1 MKQKSYLILFL
12 ILLLAFFLRL
22 YHLGSNPPHLTSDE
36 ASLGFNAYSLLKTG
50 HDEYGKLMPIIFKS
64 FGDYKPGLYVYTII
78 PSIAVFGL
86 NEFSVRLPSVIAGIV
101 AIILIYLICK
111 ALFDNKFALIASF
124 FLAVCPWHIYFSRG
138 AWEINLSLTLTL
150 AGIYFFLKSFK
161 NQKLLILSAAFFALT
176 LITYQGAK
184 ISTSAVLLA
193 LLVTFYKKVFKFNK
207 KIIAISIVLAI
218 TISIP
223 IITSLFNGELG
234 RASVF
239 SVFSYPRPQDYL
251 LGQLSQGNEK
261 IGSLSYYI
269 FHSET
274 LNFTRGI
281 LGRYFN
287 HFSGQFLFFEGDFQN
302 PRHSVPGMGVLL
314 QIDFVLILLGLV
326 FFVRSKEHSQKIF
339 FLLWLILA
347 PIASS
352 ITKDSVHAVRS
363 YNMVIPLV
371 ILETAGLLLI
381 LRNYKKIKLLVPF
394 LIFLYLAN
402 YIYFLDAYFIHLPA
416 HNAKYWNY
424 GYKQIVETVMPIR
437 SNYKKVLI
445 PQSYAQPYI
454 YFLFFTKYDPK
465 TYQQASIL
473 KESNTGDVGFIEKL
487 DNINFV
493 DFDWPKSQKETN
505 TLFVATDEQV
515 NLDEIQ
521 KGKFNIIKEI
531 YYPKS
536 KNLAFRIFESK

>member
-1 MKQKSYLILFL
+1 MKLKNYLVLFL
-12 ILLLAFFLRL
+12 ILALALFLRL
-22 YHLGSNPPHLTSDE
+22 YHLGSNPPHLTPDE
-36 ASLGFNAYSLLKTG
+36 ASLGFNAYSILKTG
-50 HDEYGKLMPIIFKS
+50 RDEYGKFAPLIFKS
-64 FGDYKPGLYVYTII
+64 FGDFKPGLYVYTAI

-86 NEFSVRLPSVIAGIV
+86 SEFSVRLPSVIAGVV
-101 AIILIYLICK
+101 AVILIYLICK
-111 ALFDNKFALIASF
+111 NLFDNKFALIASF
-124 FLAVCPWHIYFSRG
+124 FLSVCPWHIYFSRG

-161 NQKLLILSAAFFALT
+161 NQKLLILSAVFFAST
-176 LITYQGAK
+176 LLTYQGAK
-184 ISTSAVLLA
+184 ISTFAVLLA
-193 LLVTFYKKVFKFNK
+193 LLVSYHKEVFKFNK
-207 KIIAISIVLAI
+207 KIVVISTILAI

-223 IITSLFNGELG
+223 IVTSLFNGELG

-239 SVFSYPRPQDYL
+239 SVFSYPRPPDYL

-261 IGSLSYYI
+261 AGSISYFI
-269 FHSET
+269 FHSEA
-274 LNFTRGI
+274 LNFARGI

-302 PRHSVPGMGVLL
+302 SRHSVPGMGVLL
-314 QIDFVLILLGLV
+314 QFDLILILLGLI
-326 FFVRSKEHSQKIF
+326 FFIRSKKKTQKIF
-339 FLLWLILA
+339 FLLWLALA

-363 YNMVIPLV
+363 YNMLIPLV
-371 ILETAGLLLI
+371 ILETAGSLLI
-381 LRNYKKIKLLVPF
+381 FKNYKKIKLFIPI

-416 HNAKYWNY
+416 HNAEYWEY
-424 GYKQIVETVMPIR
+424 GYKQIVETVMPIK

-465 TYQQASIL
+465 TYQQNSML
-473 KESNTGDVGFIEKL
+473 KESISGDVGIVEKL

-493 DFDWPKSQKETN
+493 NFDWPKSQKETN
-505 TLFVATDEQV
+505 TLFVATNEQI